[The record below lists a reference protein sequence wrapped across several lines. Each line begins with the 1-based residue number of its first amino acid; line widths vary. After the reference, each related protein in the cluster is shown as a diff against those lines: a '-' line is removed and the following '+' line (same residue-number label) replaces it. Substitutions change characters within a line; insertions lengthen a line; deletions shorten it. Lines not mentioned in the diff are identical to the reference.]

1 MENNAVN
8 NNENVQ
14 NNVEVASNDVAKTV
28 KNNMYKIDPRLID
41 VVDGFNSRVDF
52 ALDELKESI
61 KLNGIKSPISVI
73 PIKDDNGNERYR
85 LVDGERRYRAVMS
98 LLKDGEDIKRIPAMF
113 LSKSLTPEE
122 LLMEQLL
129 RNEGKRFT
137 EYEYAIAFRKF
148 IDLGYQPSEIVKKLG
163 LAPWKT
169 IFLTHLERDER
180 VQKLMREGR
189 IEGTEVRRIYQ
200 AHGKEDEKGAV
211 DEIVSAA
218 KRLKESGNTD
228 KKITLASLDKLSS
241 KTVAVK
247 DSAAIKKGLSKLFEY
262 YRKATNDGE
271 IEIELNLT
279 DVFNRL
285 SSGKET
291 IADILGSLVADAQK
305 DTTVTPESEDDGLD
319 ADVSSMYREAE

>member
-1 MENNAVN
+1 MENNAVK

-61 KLNGIKSPISVI
+61 KLNGIKNPISVI
-73 PIKDDNGNERYR
+73 PTKDDNSNERYR

-98 LLKDGEDIKRIPAMF
+98 LLEDGEDIKRIPAIF

-319 ADVSSMYREAE
+319 ADVSNMYREAE

>member
-14 NNVEVASNDVAKTV
+14 NNVKVASNDVAKTV

-61 KLNGIKSPISVI
+61 KLNGIKNPISVI
-73 PIKDDNGNERYR
+73 PTKDDNGNERYR

-98 LLKDGEDIKRIPAMF
+98 LLEDGEDIKRIPAIF

-218 KRLKESGNTD
+218 KRLKDSGNTD

-319 ADVSSMYREAE
+319 TDVSSMYREAE

>member
-14 NNVEVASNDVAKTV
+14 NNVKVASNDVAKTV

-61 KLNGIKSPISVI
+61 KLNGIKNPISVI
-73 PIKDDNGNERYR
+73 PTKDDNGNERYR

-98 LLKDGEDIKRIPAMF
+98 LLEDGEDIKRIPAIF

-305 DTTVTPESEDDGLD
+305 GTTITPESENDGLD
-319 ADVSSMYREAE
+319 ADVSSIYREAE

>member
-28 KNNMYKIDPRLID
+28 KNNMYKVDPRLID

-61 KLNGIKSPISVI
+61 KLNGIKNPISVI
-73 PIKDDNGNERYR
+73 PTKDDNGNERYR

-98 LLKDGEDIKRIPAMF
+98 LLEDGEDIKRIPAIF

-305 DTTVTPESEDDGLD
+305 NDTVTPESEDDGLD

>member
-14 NNVEVASNDVAKTV
+14 NNVKVASNDVAKTV

-61 KLNGIKSPISVI
+61 KLNGIKNPISVI
-73 PIKDDNGNERYR
+73 PTKDDNGNERYR

-98 LLKDGEDIKRIPAMF
+98 LLEDGEDIKRIPAIF

-285 SSGKET
+285 SNGKET

-305 DTTVTPESEDDGLD
+305 NDTVTSESEDDGLGT
-319 ADVSSMYREAE
+319 DVSSMYREAE

>member
-14 NNVEVASNDVAKTV
+14 NNVKVASNDVAKTV

-61 KLNGIKSPISVI
+61 KLNGIKNPISVI
-73 PIKDDNGNERYR
+73 PTKDDNGNERYR

-98 LLKDGEDIKRIPAMF
+98 LLEDGEDIKRIPAIF

-305 DTTVTPESEDDGLD
+305 DTTITPESENDGLD
-319 ADVSSMYREAE
+319 ADVSSIYREAE